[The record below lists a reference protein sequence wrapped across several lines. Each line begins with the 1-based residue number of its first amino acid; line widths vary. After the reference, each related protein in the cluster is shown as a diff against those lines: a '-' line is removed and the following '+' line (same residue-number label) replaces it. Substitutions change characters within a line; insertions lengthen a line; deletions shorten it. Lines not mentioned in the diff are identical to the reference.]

1 MISRESARRR
11 RKLRQAACVPWNVTV
26 TDGANANAFITSMPA
41 LSEDG
46 GRAIVVGSWYGQET
60 FRVFVPLTDGGS
72 YVLSVLWLPN
82 SEYKCTGTPRVCIIV
97 REVMLGLPG
106 AGLEVVPA
114 PLMDGPG
121 FARVALTV
129 GESKALNVQVDVLS
143 EPTMT
148 PTGIRLDVKA
158 APCL

>member
-1 MISRESARRR
+1 
-11 RKLRQAACVPWNVTV
+11 
-26 TDGANANAFITSMPA
+26 
-41 LSEDG
+41 
-46 GRAIVVGSWYGQET
+46 
-60 FRVFVPLTDGGS
+60 
-72 YVLSVLWLPN
+72 
-82 SEYKCTGTPRVCIIV
+82 
-97 REVMLGLPG
+97 
-106 AGLEVVPA
+106 
-114 PLMDGPG
+114 MDGPG